1 MGFMKP
7 KAPSTPEIKKE
18 PVIVTE
24 VVDSAAEGDYSQKA
38 SNRKGLLSTILSSQK
53 NGGSAMSAS
62 ASHRGNTTLG

>member
-7 KAPSTPEIKKE
+7 KAPSVPEIKKE

-24 VVDSAAEGDYSQKA
+24 VVDTAAESDYSQKA
-38 SNRKGLLSTILSSQK
+38 TNRKGLLSTILSSQK